1 MKPGALKSIGEV
13 LEAMKDLNWR
23 NLMDDRKLKVRHP
36 LSNSQLVTDAFAS
49 KVQTLT
55 VRSQMMQRNDS
66 DATRYRTALETLQ
79 LAENEANELI
89 EQVKAA
95 IAEHA
100 KKCEILKKDT
110 EVAKASRSQDSRA
123 ADKGN
128 AYDRDLSPISDAD
141 SEDHDLPKTPAG
153 QEHGNKRRAL
163 QQRLR
168 ECYVTLHKVKFL
180 QGDVYHVL
188 GQSNS
193 ADEDAAYAA
202 ADDIRK
208 SLLRS
213 KCSH

>member
-1 MKPGALKSIGEV
+1 M
-13 LEAMKDLNWR
+13 
-23 NLMDDRKLKVRHP
+23 
-36 LSNSQLVTDAFAS
+36 
-49 KVQTLT
+49 T
-55 VRSQMMQRNDS
+55 VRSQMMRENDS
-66 DATRYRTALETLQ
+66 DPTRYRTALNTLQ

-89 EQVKAA
+89 EQIKVA

-100 KKCEILKKDT
+100 EKGEVLKKDA
-110 EVAKASRSQDSRA
+110 EAARASRNQDPHQ
-123 ADKGN
+123 DTEKGK
-128 AYDRDLSPISDAD
+128 AYERDSSLTSDAD
-141 SEDHDLPKTPAG
+141 DEDNDLPKTPAG

-168 ECYVTLHKVKFL
+168 EGYVTLHKVKFL
-180 QGDVYHVL
+180 QGDVYNVL

-213 KCSH
+213 KCPH